1 LQWVSPKQFG
11 VPDSEVVY
19 RQRSWD
25 LAIKLMKCMPRM
37 KTPSDKWQCIIKVMN
52 LLQLS
57 YKISFGH
64 RKEKLAATDDL
75 FPSLIY
81 IIC

>member
-1 LQWVSPKQFG
+1 MS
-11 VPDSEVVY
+11 
-19 RQRSWD
+19 
-25 LAIKLMKCMPRM
+25 RM